1 VLNNQKKPLTP
12 EEMMMSITSK
22 KVKSMQ
28 QKTGR
33 GQIRY
38 NHKTCT
44 YSVPDSILKQLQVK
58 YPYDDIRA
66 AIARAGRH
74 TKGYSENA
82 RQNITADPGRVLE
95 FDLECWLFR
104 PEPQQQARTL
114 TELAQQ
120 IKLCPTFVREALT
133 GEIDMK
139 LADRDLAKFYPRYR
153 ELGGTGFEPANNAA
167 DGLVHLLELCGEKK
181 RLPRLQEID
190 VGILKYLN
198 TAELAKRQADLETK
212 LGVPRKTVEKRL
224 KYLRELGLI
233 FRPQGRTGGDAISK
247 QGRNFLKTL

>member
-1 VLNNQKKPLTP
+1 
-12 EEMMMSITSK
+12 MRISITQK
-22 KVKSMQ
+22 KVKSTQ

-33 GQIRY
+33 SPIRY
-38 NHKTCT
+38 DPETCT

-66 AIARAGRH
+66 AIARAGKH

-82 RQNITADPGRVLE
+82 RQNIKSDPGRVLE

-104 PEPQQQARTL
+104 PEPERQALTL
-114 TELAQQ
+114 SELAQQ

-133 GEIDMK
+133 GEIDME
-139 LADRDLAKFYPRYR
+139 LAGRDLEKFYPMYR
-153 ELGGTGFEPANNAA
+153 KLGGTGFKPANNAA
-167 DGLVHLLELCGEKK
+167 DGLVHLLELCGENV

-190 VGILKYLN
+190 VRILKYLN
-198 TAELAKRQADLETK
+198 TAKFAKRQADLEME
-212 LGVPRKTVEKRL
+212 LRVPRKTVGKRL

-233 FRPQGRTGGDAISK
+233 FRPQGRTGGEAIST
-247 QGRNFLKTL
+247 QGRHFLKTL